1 MCPFTKPTVTAP
13 YYYVYNIDMYEE
25 DPRADL
31 RYGTTSGLLA
41 DVSQRLGPCEAIV
54 DGKLRLSYAQL
65 DTAVSAAAAAIIGAG
80 VAKGDRVAIWAPNS
94 ALWIVAALGLQR
106 AGAVL
111 IPINTRFLGD
121 EAAFILEKSR
131 AKILFTTTDF
141 LGRDYPASLAEAAG
155 GYGAQR
161 PVAGLRDL
169 HQIVNLSGPLSRQT
183 QSWDDFLE
191 VGRRVKADEVERR
204 AASLTPED
212 LSDILF
218 TSGTTGR
225 PKGAMCTHGQTL
237 RAYAVWNAVVGL
249 REGDRYLIVNPFFH
263 GFGYKS
269 GWLASILAGATIVP
283 MQTLDVPAVLATVRA
298 ERITVLPGT
307 PTLFQTMLEHPE
319 YTPAGVGTLRLVVTG
334 AANVPAELLYRI
346 KREIGFEHIVT
357 GYGLTESC
365 AIVSMCRYDDPLE
378 VVASSAGRPLPG
390 VEVAIISPEGAPQP
404 MGHDGEI
411 LVRGY
416 TLMQGYLDEAAE
428 TDSTIDAQGWLHT
441 GDIGV
446 LDEAGRLHITDRLKD
461 MFIVGGFNAYP
472 AEIEQILSRH
482 PDIAQVAVIGVP
494 DERMGETGTAFV
506 IARASRKV
514 TPEDVIAFSRAHM
527 ANYKVPR
534 HIYIVD
540 DLPLNAS
547 GKVLKNELRSR
558 AAARVAALG

>member
-1 MCPFTKPTVTAP
+1 MQT
-13 YYYVYNIDMYEE
+13 EE

-31 RYGTTSGLLA
+31 HYGTTSRLLLDA
-41 DVSQRLGPCEAIV
+41 AGRLGDTEAIV
-54 DGKLRLSYAQL
+54 DGDLRMTYAEL
-65 DTAVSAAAAAIIGAG
+65 DTAVGAAAAAIIGAG
-80 VAKGDRVAIWAPNS
+80 VVKGDRVAIWAPNS

-111 IPINTRFLGD
+111 VPINTRFLGE
-121 EAAFILEKSR
+121 EAAFVLEKSQ

-141 LGRDYPASLAEAAG
+141 LGRDFPASLAQAAG
-155 GYGAQR
+155 GYAADRHVADLPGLQR
-161 PVAGLRDL
+161 MVA
-169 HQIVNLSGPLSRQT
+169 LSGQPGQAT
-183 QSWDDFLE
+183 QSWNEFLDLGCG
-191 VGRRVKADEVERR
+191 VDAAAVERR
-204 AASLTPED
+204 AASVTPDD

-237 RAYAVWNAVVGL
+237 RAYAVWNNVVGL

-269 GWLASILAGATIVP
+269 GWLASILAGATILP
-283 MQTLDVPAVLATVRA
+283 LQTLDVPTVLEVVRT

-307 PTLFQTMLEHPE
+307 PTLFQTMLEHPAYSRE
-319 YTPAGVGTLRLVVTG
+319 GVGTLRLVVTG
-334 AANVPAELLYRI
+334 AANVPSELLHRI
-346 KREIGFEHIVT
+346 RSEVGFEHIVT

-365 AIVSMCRYDDPLE
+365 AIVSMCRYTDPLD

-390 VEVAIISPEGAPQP
+390 VEVRIVAPDGAVQP
-404 MGHDGEI
+404 TGREGEI

-416 TLMQGYLDEAAE
+416 TLMRGYLDEPQQTASA
-428 TDSTIDAQGWLHT
+428 IDAQGWLHT

-446 LDEAGRLHITDRLKD
+446 LDDDGRLHITDRLKD

-482 PDIAQVAVIGVP
+482 PDIAQVAVIGVA
-494 DERMGETGTAFV
+494 DERMGEVGAAFV
-506 IARASRKV
+506 IARAGRDI
-514 TPEDVIAFSRAHM
+514 TPDDVIAFSRANM

-534 HIYIVD
+534 HVYIVD
-540 DLPLNAS
+540 ELPLNAG
-547 GKVLKNELRSR
+547 GKVLKTELR
-558 AAARVAALG
+558 ARVAGGDQAVELKGTR

>member
-1 MCPFTKPTVTAP
+1 MHQ
-13 YYYVYNIDMYEE
+13 EE

-31 RYGTTSGLLA
+31 RYGTTSRLLVDA
-41 DVSQRLGPCEAIV
+41 ASRLGDAEAIV
-54 DGKLRLSYAQL
+54 DGDLRLSYADL
-65 DTAVSAAAAAIIGAG
+65 DAAVSRAAAAIIGAG
-80 VAKGDRVAIWAPNS
+80 VVKGDRVAIWAPNS

-111 IPINTRFLGD
+111 VPINTRFLGE
-121 EAAFILEKSR
+121 EAAFVLEKSQ

-141 LGRDYPASLAEAAG
+141 LDRDCVAALAQAAG
-155 GYGAQR
+155 GYGADR
-161 PVAGLRDL
+161 PVADL
-169 HQIVNLSGPLSRQT
+169 PALQRIVALSGAPGRET
-183 QSWDDFLE
+183 ESWTEFLD
-191 VGRRVKADEVERR
+191 VGRCVDAGEVERR
-204 AASLTPED
+204 AASVTPDD

-237 RAYAVWNAVVGL
+237 RAYAVWNTVVGL

-283 MQTLDVPAVLATVRA
+283 MRTLDVPEVLAAVRA

-307 PTLFQTMLEHPE
+307 PTLFQTMLEHPG
-319 YTPAGVGTLRLVVTG
+319 YSRAGVGSLRLVVTG
-334 AANVPAELLYRI
+334 AANVPAALLDRI
-346 KREIGFEHIVT
+346 KDEVGFEHIVT

-390 VEVAIISPEGAPQP
+390 VEVRIVSADGAEQP
-404 MGHDGEI
+404 AGQEGEI
-411 LVRGY
+411 VVRGY
-416 TLMQGYLDEAAE
+416 TLMRGYLDQPEE
-428 TDSTIDAQGWLHT
+428 TESAIDAEGWLHT

-446 LDEAGRLHITDRLKD
+446 LDDAGRLHITDRLKD

-482 PDIAQVAVIGVP
+482 PGIAQVAVVGAP
-494 DERMGETGTAFV
+494 DERMGEVGAAFV
-506 IARASRKV
+506 ITRAGRDV
-514 TPEDVIAFSRAHM
+514 TPDEVIAFSRANM

-534 HIYIVD
+534 HVHIVD
-540 DLPLNAS
+540 ELPLNAS
-547 GKVLKNELRSR
+547 GKVLKNELRALVAGG
-558 AAARVAALG
+558 AAAIEVKGTR